1 MTDAILKADKREVTG
16 RKVKNLRKDGLLPAN
31 IFGKKIKSQSIQID
45 QAEFQ
50 KIFKEVGETGLV
62 ELQIGND
69 KRPVLIS
76 NLQVDP
82 ISGLPIHAD
91 LYQVDLKEKVTAQVP
106 VELTGESPAEKQG
119 LGTVVQQLDEVEV
132 EALPADLPDHFTV
145 DLTKLEKV
153 DDAMFVKDLDVDTKK
168 VEIKDDPEQIVVKVE
183 GLREEEPEEV
193 IAPAEGEEAPA
204 EGEEKKDES
213 DAPKGESKEEETK
226 N

>member
-193 IAPAEGEEAPA
+193 ITPAEGEEAPV
-204 EGEEKKDES
+204 EGEEKKEEN
-213 DAPKGESKEEETK
+213 DAPKGERKEDETK